1 MGAERPM
8 RFALQLTA
16 AEDGAAWAA
25 AARQAEADG
34 YDVLSVP
41 DHLGPQFAPLVA
53 LAAAA
58 VATRSIGLGTFVLAV
73 GLRNPGMLA
82 KEVATLDVL
91 SGGRVEL
98 GLGAGWSAREFAALG
113 LPFPDPPAR
122 LVQLAE
128 VVALLRAVWRGEE
141 VAPPGVPDG
150 LAGPGG
156 PAGPDRLRVE
166 PAPCRPGGPPI
177 AVGGGGRS
185 VLTLAGRVADIVSIA
200 TDNAR
205 RTVATGLEG
214 VPGWDRLA
222 RQVEWVAEGAAGRAG
237 EPERNLRV
245 LAVVAGADPRRA
257 AKELSAT
264 AGGSVDELVA
274 SPFVLLGRPAE
285 MVEHLV
291 RLRQEL
297 GITSFTVS
305 ARHAGALGPVLE
317 ELASAGLR
325 PARVDP
331 SPAVATR

>member
-8 RFALQLTA
+8 RFALQLSA
-16 AEDGAAWAA
+16 AENGAAWAA
-25 AARQAEADG
+25 AARRAEADG

-58 VATRSIGLGTFVLAV
+58 ASTRSIGLGTFVLAV

-113 LPFPDPPAR
+113 VPFPDPPAR
-122 LVQLAE
+122 LAQLAE
-128 VVALLRAVWRGEE
+128 VVALLRAVWRDEE
-141 VAPPGVPDG
+141 VAPPGSGPDG
-150 LAGPGG
+150 AT
-156 PAGPDRLRVE
+156 GPDRLRV
-166 PAPCRPGGPPI
+166 APQPSRPGGPPI

-185 VLTLAGRVADIVSIA
+185 VLRLAGRVADIVSIA

-205 RTVATGLEG
+205 RTAATGLDG

-222 RQVEWVAEGAAGRAG
+222 RQVEWVSEGAAGRA
-237 EPERNLRV
+237 ETPERNLRV

-257 AKELSAT
+257 AAELSAT

-285 MVEHLV
+285 MVGHLV
-291 RLRQEL
+291 RLRREL
-297 GITSFTVS
+297 GITYFTVS
-305 ARHAGALGPVLE
+305 ARHAGALGPALE
-317 ELASAGLR
+317 ELAAAGLR
-325 PARVDP
+325 PAPVAP
-331 SPAVATR
+331 APAVATR